1 MKAKQLL
8 EEIKQYSNK
17 YDIAQKLKEICN
29 NTLDIECNL
38 YDGQEIKAEIIKPE
52 CFYIDIYFD
61 DESYRFASI
70 RVDIDVAN
78 FTRNVQSLVEAQPII
93 DLFVNEYPEV

>member
-17 YDIAQKLKEICN
+17 YDIAEKLKEICN

-38 YDGQEIKAEIIKPE
+38 YDGQEIKAKIIKPE

-61 DESYRFASI
+61 NESYRFASI
-70 RVDIDVAN
+70 HVDIDVAN
-78 FTRNVQSLVEAQPII
+78 FTRNVQSLVEAQPVI
-93 DLFVNEYPEV
+93 DLFLNEYGQV